1 MTTQISL
8 RNVTKIF
15 GPKPKSI
22 IPMVKEGMS
31 KEEILAKT
39 NHTVGVYDASMD
51 IKKGETF
58 VIMGLS
64 GSGKSTLIRCFN
76 LLNKPTDGEI
86 FLDGEDIVKS
96 SNNQL
101 KKVRQDKI
109 AMVFQHFGLFTHR
122 TILSNVEYG
131 LEIKNMPKSERREI
145 AMKNIEIVGLKG
157 YEDKYP
163 DELSGGMQQR
173 VGLARA
179 LTNDPDILLMDEPFS
194 ALDPL
199 IRREMQ
205 LELLD
210 IQERLQKTII
220 FITHDVNEA
229 FKIGDRVAVMK
240 DGSVVQIGTPEEIIE
255 APANEYIS
263 EFIKDID
270 RSKVFQASHI
280 MMKPNA
286 LVSLKDGLNVA
297 IKEMQQNGLSSVF
310 VVDRA
315 RQLKGILTID
325 DAVRGIR
332 EKKKLEDVIQTDVT
346 RVTED
351 CYVTDLIPKALESAF
366 PLAVVNEEGR
376 LNGIILRV
384 HVLSGLISE
393 EVDET
398 EEYHPTE
405 EEYKL

>member
-1 MTTQISL
+1 
-8 RNVTKIF
+8 
-15 GPKPKSI
+15 
-22 IPMVKEGMS
+22 
-31 KEEILAKT
+31 
-39 NHTVGVYDASMD
+39 
-51 IKKGETF
+51 
-58 VIMGLS
+58 
-64 GSGKSTLIRCFN
+64 
-76 LLNKPTDGEI
+76 
-86 FLDGEDIVKS
+86 
-96 SNNQL
+96 
-101 KKVRQDKI
+101 
-109 AMVFQHFGLFTHR
+109 MVFQHFGLFTHR

-131 LEIKNMPKSERREI
+131 LEIKNMSKTERREI

-255 APANEYIS
+255 APANDYIS

-332 EKKKLEDVIQTDVT
+332 EKKKLEDVIRTDVT
-346 RVTED
+346 KVTED

-398 EEYHPTE
+398 AEYHPAE